1 MAETIDGR
9 VALTIP
15 QAAEALDCSESTVRR
30 LMDQGKLTWARVGAD
45 KRVTAQSIL
54 AMLPD
59 AGGDRGNQEDPE
71 DVRDGA
77 TDRGG

>member
-54 AMLPD
+54 AMLPE
-59 AGGDRGNQEDPE
+59 GDRGNQEDPE